1 MSRDR
6 VTERGGRQTR
16 MSIRVVGDAD
26 AITAQT
32 RAYAEYRVFAVLAG
46 HSHRVNR
53 ARIVLQHR
61 PGTNAIC
68 TCEITLLLLGRP
80 SRVRIRAQG
89 SHPYAAIDRAAA
101 RVVVATVWQ
110 TAAAPT

>member
-1 MSRDR
+1 MS
-6 VTERGGRQTR
+6 VH
-16 MSIRVVGDAD
+16 VVGDHE

-46 HSHRVNR
+46 HAHRVSR

-61 PGTNAIC
+61 AGTNAIC

-80 SRVRIRAQG
+80 RRVRIRAQG
-89 SHPYAAIDRAAA
+89 SHPYAAIDRAVA
-101 RVVVATVWQ
+101 RVAVATVWQ
-110 TAAAPT
+110 AGAARI